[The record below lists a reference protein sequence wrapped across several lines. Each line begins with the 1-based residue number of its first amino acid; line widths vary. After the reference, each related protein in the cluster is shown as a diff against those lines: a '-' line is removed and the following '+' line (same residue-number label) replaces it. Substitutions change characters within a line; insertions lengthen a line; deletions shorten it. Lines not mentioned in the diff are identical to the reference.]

1 LPELLNLVCLVF
13 LTLSNT
19 LKTKIG
25 DVVGCIFEVE
35 CSVGGFLI
43 LKQIIGTIVF
53 VNLWLIFQSIHKVP
67 DPNKA
72 HLIFVFKYRLVK
84 TSKKFGCGL

>member
-1 LPELLNLVCLVF
+1 MLRCATCALHHIIHEIIVNKNVTFSFYL
-13 LTLSNT
+13 
-19 LKTKIG
+19 
-25 DVVGCIFEVE
+25 CIF
-35 CSVGGFLI
+35 SINIHRSFLKNKYLI
-43 LKQIIGTIVF
+43 PNGT
-53 VNLWLIFQSIHKVP
+53 HKVP